1 MALAQGRRTETPVG
15 ERIYLVADAQRG
27 EVEQADDR
35 GDDALG
41 AEGAAGEIVFQTRAE
56 QRQRVA
62 EGGAAV
68 IFVGVL
74 REAEIGVIAILLA
87 PARVI
92 ARREAM
98 AVRPRAEP
106 AVLLRS
112 AERRVGKE

>member
-74 REAEIGVIAILLA
+74 REAEIGVIAILIA

-92 ARREAM
+92 ARREDKIG
-98 AVRPRAEP
+98 RAH
-106 AVLLRS
+106 V
-112 AERRVGKE
+112 